1 MAEITIADLTTK
13 TLDGNGVF
21 DVLMQTIQLR
31 LEAEYKNGRIKGQ
44 EYANVYLGAV
54 QATIDQS
61 LRFILE
67 KQVAD
72 KQADLLSKQIAIADA
87 QLEQAVQDLLNSQK
101 QGLQIDAQTSL
112 VTKQELQV
120 IAETLNTPKQGLIL
134 DVQKRKLEAEEDLL
148 VQKIKTERAEIETSI
163 DGVVVAGRIGTQSD
177 LYKKQTESFDNKAKQ
192 DAAKLMSDIFT
203 ILYSTVPDVV
213 NAADNGFSA
222 GNVKATVESLLTSVD
237 VVLPTP

>member
-1 MAEITIADLTTK
+1 MAEITINDLTTK

-21 DVLMQTIQLR
+21 DILMQTIQLR
-31 LEAEYKNGRIKGQ
+31 LETEYKSGRIKGQ

-67 KQVAD
+67 KQTAD
-72 KQADLLSKQIAIADA
+72 KQAELLSKQIL
-87 QLEQAVQDLLNSQK
+87 QTEQQ
-101 QGLQIDAQTSL
+101 
-112 VTKQELQV
+112 
-120 IAETLNTPKQGLIL
+120 TLNIVKEALIL
-134 DVQKRKLEAEEDLL
+134 DRQEAKLTSEVNLL
-148 VQKIKTERAEIETSI
+148 VQKLKTERAETETTI
-163 DGVVVAGRIGTQSD
+163 DGTPVTGRIGTQSD

-203 ILYSTVPDVV
+203 ILYSTVPEDVI
-213 NAADNGFSA
+213 AADNGFSA
-222 GNVKATVESLLTSVD
+222 SNVKATVEHLLESVD